1 MKPPRRPPSKPT
13 KAAILAALNA
23 QRPIDAAV
31 ITLKKL
37 EKK

>member
-1 MKPPRRPPSKPT
+1 MSRKRPPSKPT
-13 KAAILAALNA
+13 KSAIIAALNA
-23 QRPIDAAV
+23 QRPIDAAP